1 MKEVRETTVACGK
14 NKFTTEEYLQLKKAS
29 VKKHEYYKGEI
40 FDMSGA
46 GTRHNIIYINLITS
60 ISIQLKGNPCSF
72 YGSDMR
78 INIPENYLFTY
89 PGISIICGEVIFSP

>member
-1 MKEVRETTVACGK
+1 MDEVREPAVAYGK
-14 NKFTTEEYLQLKKAS
+14 NKFTPEEYLQMEKAS

-46 GTRHNIIYINLITS
+46 GTRHNIISINLITS
-60 ISIQLKGNPCSF
+60 ISIQLKGNPCRP
-72 YGSDMR
+72 YGSYMR